1 MRQNLLKINKAGG
14 DREFYWGILSK
25 EEQQL
30 INFELG
36 SNRTSINEL
45 KNRNFVS
52 GRFDYALDQRRVAA
66 IEFLK
71 DDKSKRVL
79 EIGCG
84 YGGITFALAKKF
96 GSVVAIDAT
105 YELLEFT
112 RLRLIGKKI
121 SNVELF
127 HVSKFEDQFEVA
139 IQGKFDLIV
148 INGVL
153 EWVGSGTNKISPKIH
168 QQEFMSKCESLLS
181 EKGEIFLAIE
191 NRWYPKWWIRD
202 PHSKLPWTAI
212 LPRGFA
218 NLYSKR
224 KRSESYRTWIYS
236 RFALKKLLRK
246 SNLVINKELFVLMT
260 YRSPIWVESRE
271 EFLGGEVL
279 VGPNLN
285 SLFWKKL
292 TSISLLRK
300 FLFPLV
306 IPSFVLLLQSQ
317 TSQHARVEE

>member
-84 YGGITFALAKKF
+84 YGGITLALAKKF

-153 EWVGSGTNKISPKIH
+153 EWVGSGTNKI
-168 QQEFMSKCESLLS
+168 
-181 EKGEIFLAIE
+181 
-191 NRWYPKWWIRD
+191 
-202 PHSKLPWTAI
+202 
-212 LPRGFA
+212 
-218 NLYSKR
+218 
-224 KRSESYRTWIYS
+224 
-236 RFALKKLLRK
+236 
-246 SNLVINKELFVLMT
+246 
-260 YRSPIWVESRE
+260 
-271 EFLGGEVL
+271 
-279 VGPNLN
+279 
-285 SLFWKKL
+285 
-292 TSISLLRK
+292 
-300 FLFPLV
+300 
-306 IPSFVLLLQSQ
+306 
-317 TSQHARVEE
+317 